1 MSSQTCTNKRQAIKQ
16 IQNLKLSLQY
26 RSENQEI
33 FHNTINEKD
42 LTICAGPPGSGKT
55 YVAVHYA
62 LQQLVAKNSSFDG
75 IIITKPL
82 VEASGEKLGFLPGD
96 IEEKTQPFMMS
107 YYYNME
113 QIINK
118 TRLDV
123 LLGSG
128 TIQVVP
134 MAYMRGITF
143 DRKIVILDEAQNANP
158 EQIKMFLTRIGA
170 YSKYIICGDLNQ
182 TDIKGTNG
190 LSDAVHR
197 FYDMDEVGICSFNK
211 GDIVRHELIGKL
223 LDRYEHEDSIDIFAR
238 MNLEGKKSPLI
249 NRSLT

>member
-1 MSSQTCTNKRQAIKQ
+1 MSSQACTNKRQALKQ
-16 IQNLKLSLQY
+16 ISNLKLSIDY
-26 RSENQEI
+26 RSTNQQVFKE
-33 FHNTINEKD
+33 TIDSKD

-62 LQQLVAKNSSFDG
+62 LEALANKETSYDG

-82 VEASGEKLGFLPGD
+82 VEANGEKLGFLPGD
-96 IEEKTQPFMMS
+96 ISEKTEPFMMS

-113 QIINK
+113 QIIGK
-118 TRLDV
+118 QRLDV

-143 DRKIVILDEAQNANP
+143 DRKVVILDEAQNASP

-182 TDIKGTNG
+182 TDVKGTNG
-190 LSDAVHR
+190 LADAVHR
-197 FYDMDEVGICSFNK
+197 FYDMEEVGICSFDK
-211 GDIVRHELIGKL
+211 ADIVRHKLIGKL
-223 LDRYEHEDSIDIFAR
+223 LDRYEHEDSINIFAR
-238 MNLEGKKSPLI
+238 MNMQTQKE
-249 NRSLT
+249 SLRAQRLT

>member
-1 MSSQTCTNKRQAIKQ
+1 MSSQECSNKRQALKQ
-16 IQNLKLSLQY
+16 IQNLKLSIDY
-26 RSENQEI
+26 RSKNQEV
-33 FHNTINEKD
+33 FHKTIDSKD

-62 LQQLVAKNSSFDG
+62 LQQLADKNSPYDG

-82 VEASGEKLGFLPGD
+82 VEASGERLGFLPGS
-96 IEEKTQPFMMS
+96 IEEKTEPFMMS

-113 QIINK
+113 QIVNK
-118 TRLDV
+118 QRTDV

-128 TIQVVP
+128 TVQVVP

-158 EQIKMFLTRIGA
+158 EQIKMFLTRIGL

-197 FYDMDEVGICSFNK
+197 FYDMEEVGICSFNK
-211 GDIVRHELIGKL
+211 GDIVRHNLIGKL
-223 LDRYEHEDSIDIFAR
+223 LDRYEHEDSIDIYAR
-238 MNLEGKKSPLI
+238 MNFEGQKEPFTRK
-249 NRSLT
+249 SLT